1 MSGFAAGT
9 CQTVR
14 FGIGGI
20 SVLSLVNICLTAVFP
35 GMVEQLVFY
44 GMAALPSDAVPRRL
58 LLKVCLHKRPSMDA
72 LLVRPAG
79 FGRGAPGIDNESDQ
93 VP

>member
-9 CQTVR
+9 CQTER
-14 FGIGGI
+14 SGIGGI
-20 SVLSLVNICLTAVFP
+20 SVLSLVSSCLTAGLP

-44 GMAALPSDAVPRRL
+44 GTAPLPSDVVPRRL
-58 LLKVCLHKRPSMDA
+58 PWRVGLHKPRVVDA
-72 LLVRPAG
+72 SSSWG
-79 FGRGAPGIDNESDQ
+79 GGPGIDNESDQ